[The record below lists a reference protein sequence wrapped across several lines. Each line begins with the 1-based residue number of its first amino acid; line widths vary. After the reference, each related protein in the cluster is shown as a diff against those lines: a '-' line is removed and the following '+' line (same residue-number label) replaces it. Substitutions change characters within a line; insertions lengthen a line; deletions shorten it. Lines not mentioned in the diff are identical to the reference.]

1 MNQSSQPI
9 QIRFQATVFTAD
21 ELARLAAYGA
31 AIAAGFYTDDC
42 PDTADVP
49 TTLIG
54 FANQT
59 VRASDSAAK

>member
-1 MNQSSQPI
+1 MNESSQPI
-9 QIRFQATVFTAD
+9 HIRFQATVFTAD

-54 FANQT
+54 LANQT
-59 VRASDSAAK
+59 VRASNSAS